1 MKISRTLKISG
12 IVFLL
17 SFIPIAILG
26 LVTWEDFV
34 WGHLLYTFLLMAGFI
49 GVPIYLLTLLF
60 GFLIAKKKDKDIIV
74 NSIWKYV
81 LIVNIIILIAGLIAS
96 KWSVGIYYQEYLV
109 LNLVAT
115 LITILIPY
123 VHNRI
128 IKKERKE

>member
-1 MKISRTLKISG
+1 
-12 IVFLL
+12 
-17 SFIPIAILG
+17 
-26 LVTWEDFV
+26 
-34 WGHLLYTFLLMAGFI
+34 MAGFI